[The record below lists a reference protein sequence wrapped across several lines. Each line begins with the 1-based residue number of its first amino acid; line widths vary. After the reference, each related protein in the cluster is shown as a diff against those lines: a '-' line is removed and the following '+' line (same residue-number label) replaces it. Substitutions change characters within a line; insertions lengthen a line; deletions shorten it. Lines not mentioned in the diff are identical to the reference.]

1 MNITLE
7 KITDVT
13 AKLILKVEEA
23 DYAANME
30 KSLKNMRQKANMPGF
45 RKGMV
50 PMTLVRKMYGDSVK
64 YEEVNSFVAKTIQN
78 YINENH
84 VPILLDPM
92 VSEDQA
98 QIDIVNGKEFE
109 FCFDLGLAPQF
120 SLELNE
126 KDEVTYYDIEIDE
139 KMVDTQ
145 VENYRRRAGKTI
157 SVEDYNGDNDLL
169 RGSLVELAEDQTEK
183 EGGISLDTVSL
194 MPKFFKND
202 DQKALFNQA
211 KKGDNIVFNVSKAY
225 EGNESEVA
233 SLLKI
238 QKENI
243 GEHTGDFKFQINEVS
258 RFEMAE
264 INQEL
269 FDAIYG
275 PGAVNSEEEFR
286 NRIKEEM
293 SKAYE
298 RDSDYKF
305 LLDLREYA
313 MQKVGELTFPEE
325 IMKRAILNA
334 CKEEEKANID
344 KYLQENVKNGKWS
357 LVRGTLAENAKIKI
371 DDDDVK
377 DAIREAVQIQFA
389 QYGMNNVPE
398 EMMDKYVNETMG
410 NKQQLE
416 SYVTRALD
424 RKLMESYKKIVTL
437 KHQAV
442 SVEDF
447 NKMFETA

>member
-169 RGSLVELAEDQTEK
+169 RGSLVELADDQTEK

-211 KKGDNIVFNVSKAY
+211 KKGDNIIFNVSKAY

-238 QKENI
+238 
-243 GEHTGDFKFQINEVS
+243 
-258 RFEMAE
+258 
-264 INQEL
+264 
-269 FDAIYG
+269 
-275 PGAVNSEEEFR
+275 
-286 NRIKEEM
+286 
-293 SKAYE
+293 
-298 RDSDYKF
+298 
-305 LLDLREYA
+305 
-313 MQKVGELTFPEE
+313 
-325 IMKRAILNA
+325 
-334 CKEEEKANID
+334 
-344 KYLQENVKNGKWS
+344 
-357 LVRGTLAENAKIKI
+357 
-371 DDDDVK
+371 
-377 DAIREAVQIQFA
+377 
-389 QYGMNNVPE
+389 
-398 EMMDKYVNETMG
+398 
-410 NKQQLE
+410 
-416 SYVTRALD
+416 
-424 RKLMESYKKIVTL
+424 
-437 KHQAV
+437 
-442 SVEDF
+442 
-447 NKMFETA
+447 